1 MNILLNDGSFIND
14 DDFDLRYD
22 MIVIDECE
30 SLMNHFDEGTMNHK
44 EVDICY
50 FFTETIKYTP
60 EMVLID
66 GDISQRSLIFA
77 SSFGKMLYVRNNNNE
92 TNQEMHV
99 TNDPAI
105 WEDEMYKDIDE
116 FKNMDPNFRI
126 CIISQSSK
134 QCMSLNDNIMKKHP
148 ELKIKM

>member
-1 MNILLNDGSFIND
+1 MDC
-14 DDFDLRYD
+14 D
-22 MIVIDECE
+22 M
-30 SLMNHFDEGTMNHK
+30 
-44 EVDICY
+44 
-50 FFTETIKYTP
+50 
-60 EMVLID
+60 
-66 GDISQRSLIFA
+66 SQRLLSFA

-148 ELKIKM
+148 ELKINMLTGTDSGITKKAYFENINKTLEDCKFFYNQSGY

>member
-44 EVDICY
+44 EVDIWY

-92 TNQEMHV
+92 TNKDMHV
-99 TNDPAI
+99 INDPAK
-105 WEDEMYKDIDE
+105 WEYEMYNRHQQIQE
-116 FKNMDPNFRI
+116 HR
-126 CIISQSSK
+126 
-134 QCMSLNDNIMKKHP
+134 P
-148 ELKIKM
+148 ELQDLYYIAIIETMYEPQ

>member
-1 MNILLNDGSFIND
+1 MIQVYGMPRLIIHIDSLMNILLNDGSLIND

-44 EVDICY
+44 EVDIWY

-92 TNQEMHV
+92 TNKE
-99 TNDPAI
+99 
-105 WEDEMYKDIDE
+105 
-116 FKNMDPNFRI
+116 
-126 CIISQSSK
+126 
-134 QCMSLNDNIMKKHP
+134 CM
-148 ELKIKM
+148 